1 MYKAFLRLHL
11 DYDDIIYDKPNNKS
25 SIDYLE
31 KVQYNA
37 TLAITGAIR
46 GTSQERIYNEPSV
59 GQESG

>member
-25 SIDYLE
+25 FKDYSE
-31 KVQYNA
+31 KVQYNS

-46 GTSQERIYNEPSV
+46 GTSRERIYNEPSI
-59 GQESG
+59 GQELG